1 MKKLMVKALALVVSA
16 TTLSSFGAGFAL
28 YQGSAAGNA
37 LGGAVMGK
45 AVDGSAVFYNPA
57 TMTDFGGTVVTF
69 GMVTEHPTA
78 DTRVSLPNGTRV
90 HSGKM
95 DPGFFVLPH
104 AYLIQPLGEDFR
116 LGLGF
121 APEYGLGSHYN
132 DGWAMDWNTQSTT
145 IKGLVFNP
153 NLAYKITDSWS
164 VAAGARVMY
173 ISFEQASNPTA
184 YIPTMGNVGG
194 LNLPLGA
201 GAYHMNNRIYNA
213 YDWAGGWELST
224 KYDITEKLHAG
235 VLYKSYIDTKL
246 KGKQRVTNVPVL
258 GKKQIMPGVAVPAVA
273 GHTVEGV
280 GGAKVRLPQSVTAGL
295 NYDVTEDLELGT
307 ALTWTQ
313 WSCLKGI
320 DFDLPSGRK
329 YVKLGWKDTYR
340 ATIGGS
346 YRFAEDW
353 KFMLS
358 YTYDMDP
365 CRTKKDYGSTMLP
378 PGDRHIAAMGL
389 SWDIGAFTI
398 SGSYACV
405 FFHPKS
411 LELTNEYTGQVSK
424 FDTHGGMSHAGG
436 VSLTYHF

>member
-57 TMTDFGGTVVTF
+57 TMTDFGGPVVTF

-78 DTRVSLPNGTRV
+78 DTRVTLPTGERV

-104 AYLIQPLGEDFR
+104 AYLIQPIGEDFR

-132 DGWAMDWNTQSTT
+132 GGWALDWNTQSTT

-153 NLAYKITDSWS
+153 NLAYKITDDWS
-164 VAAGARVMY
+164 IAAGARVMY
-173 ISFEQASNPTA
+173 FSFEQASNPSINNA
-184 YIPTMGNVGG
+184 SFLNPALPQIPTTMRNK
-194 LNLPLGA
+194 
-201 GAYHMNNRIYNA
+201 ITDA
-213 YDWAGGWELST
+213 YDWAGGWEVST

-235 VLYKSYIDTKL
+235 LLYKSYIDAKL
-246 KGKQRVTNVPVL
+246 KGRQRVAFYSPY
-258 GKKQIMPGVAVPAVA
+258 VANGAIPYHKIS
-273 GHTVEGV
+273 GT
-280 GGAKVRLPQSVTAGL
+280 GGAKIRLPQSITAGL

-313 WSCLKGI
+313 WSSFRGI
-320 DFDLPSGRK
+320 DFDLPAGRK
-329 YVKLGWKDTYR
+329 YVKLGWKDVYR
-340 ATIGGS
+340 ASIGAS

-365 CRTKKDYGSTMLP
+365 CRTKQDYGSTMLP

-389 SWDIGAFTI
+389 SWDIGNFTI

-411 LELTNEYTGQVSK
+411 LELSNEYEGGKVYK
-424 FDTHGGMSHAGG
+424 FDTHGGRSHAGG

>member
-78 DTRVSLPNGTRV
+78 DTRVDGV
-90 HSGKM
+90 HTGKM

-104 AYLIQPLGEDFR
+104 AYLIQPIGEDFR

-132 DGWAMDWNTQSTT
+132 GGWAMDWNTQKTT

-153 NLAYKITDSWS
+153 NLAYKITDDWS
-164 VAAGARVMY
+164 IAAGARVMY
-173 ISFEQASNPTA
+173 ISFEQASNPSTPYGQVINPA
-184 YIPTMGNVGG
+184 
-194 LNLPLGA
+194 LA
-201 GAYHMNNRIYNA
+201 GMPVYMHNRIYDA
-213 YDWAGGWELST
+213 YDWAGGWELSS

-235 VLYKSYIDTKL
+235 ILYKSYIDAKL
-246 KGKQRVTNVPVL
+246 KGKQTVN
-258 GKKQIMPGVAVPAVA
+258 MMA
-273 GHTVEGV
+273 GHPTLGQPLPSIH
-280 GGAKVRLPQSVTAGL
+280 GSGSAKVRLPQSITAGL

-313 WSCLKGI
+313 WSSLQGI
-320 DFDLPSGRK
+320 DFNLPAGRK
-329 YVKLGWKDTYR
+329 YVNLGWKDVYR
-340 ATIGGS
+340 ASIGGS

-389 SWDIGAFTI
+389 SWDIGNFTI

-411 LELTNEYTGQVSK
+411 LELSNEYEGGKVYK

>member
-1 MKKLMVKALALVVSA
+1 MKKIMVKALALVVSA

-57 TMTDFGGTVVTF
+57 TMTDFGGPVVTF

-78 DTRVSLPNGTRV
+78 DTRVTLPTGERI

-104 AYLIQPLGEDFR
+104 AYLIQPIGEDFR

-132 DGWAMDWNTQSTT
+132 SGWAMDWNTQKTT

-153 NLAYKITDSWS
+153 NLAYKVTDDWS
-164 VAAGARVMY
+164 IAAGARVMH
-173 ISFEQASNPTA
+173 ISFEQASNIDAPGA
-184 YIPTMGNVGG
+184 LFGSP
-194 LNLPLGA
+194 LPVA
-201 GAYHMNNRIYNA
+201 MHNQIKDA
-213 YDWAGGWELST
+213 YDWAGGWEVST

-235 VLYKSYIDTKL
+235 ILYKSYIDARL
-246 KGKQRVTNVPVL
+246 KGKQTVKVDAMHP
-258 GKKQIMPGVAVPAVA
+258 VA
-273 GHTVEGV
+273 GAIPQPDKTIHGP
-280 GGAKVRLPQSVTAGL
+280 GSAKVRLPQSITAGL

-313 WSCLKGI
+313 WSSLHGLL
-320 DFDLPSGRK
+320 FDIPSHRAQGGK
-329 YVKLGWKDTYR
+329 YIPLGWKDVYR
-340 ATIGGS
+340 ASIGGS

-389 SWDIGAFTI
+389 SWDIGNFTI

-411 LELTNEYTGQVSK
+411 LELTHDYTHEVYK